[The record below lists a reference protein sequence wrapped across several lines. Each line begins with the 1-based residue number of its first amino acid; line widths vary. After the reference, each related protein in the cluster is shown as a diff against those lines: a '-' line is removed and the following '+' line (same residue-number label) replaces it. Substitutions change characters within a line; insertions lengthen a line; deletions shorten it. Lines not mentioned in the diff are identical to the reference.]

1 MKSSEAFIIPTHVAI
16 FKAGFKSQILF
27 PSERIRYL
35 TLTDASK
42 VYGGSPLPLFSLK
55 LFAFVS
61 FFIASSCHLDNKTLR
76 QPVIRNHLILRNQGM
91 KRAPSPFCIVH
102 P

>member
-42 VYGGSPLPLFSLK
+42 VYGGSPLLPILV
-55 LFAFVS
+55 FAFMS